1 MTQGWGAPRVDA
13 GRRRALLALGAV
25 AAAAAAGFLVG
36 TRFGGGTGG
45 ATKTVMK
52 TSPREMVEEAA
63 KSIGKLRAFRVY
75 VGPVGD
81 MGWSYEHDQGR
92 RYVEEVLRGLVETAY
107 AEQVPEDRVGQ
118 VIDDAVS
125 NGYGLIFTTSFGYMN
140 ATNEKAGM
148 YPQVLFGHCS
158 GYKRMHPNI
167 VTYFAEAYQ
176 AYYLNGILAGAMTR
190 TGKVG
195 YVAAHL
201 IPEVIRHINAFTIG
215 VREGARL
222 AGRNPDEVK
231 VIVKG
236 PLGAWY
242 APDKARAAAEALI
255 AEGVDVIAF
264 TEDSTAIVTTV
275 ADYYSQG
282 RRVYTFAHYSDMK
295 RVVKG
300 DAKNAVL
307 AGQIVDWGPLY
318 LELVIRA
325 ILARS
330 VAPDKPGESDIW
342 SYFPPATPRDYW
354 WDMRMGVFDI
364 APPRMFREKYLYE
377 CHLVP
382 DVYEGGELKE
392 YMGCLRR
399 AQEEVIREYVSKD
412 VPGEVLEYVLKRRRE
427 ILDGS
432 WDPFTGPIRDTE
444 GRVRIP
450 AGMRA
455 SHDELWNMKW
465 FVEGVV
471 YKRA

>member
-1 MTQGWGAPRVDA
+1 MDA
-13 GRRRALLALGAV
+13 GRRRILLALGAV
-25 AAAAAAGFLVG
+25 AAAAVTGFIVG
-36 TRFGGGTGG
+36 ARLGGGPGS
-45 ATKTVMK
+45 ASKTVME
-52 TSPREMVEEAA
+52 TSPREVVEEAA
-63 KSIGKLRAFRVY
+63 RNVGKLKAFWVY

-92 RYVEEVLRGLVETAY
+92 RYVEEVLRGLVETGY

-176 AYYLNGILAGAMTR
+176 AYYLDGILAGAMTK

-201 IPEVIRHINAFTIG
+201 IPEVIRHINAFTLG

-222 AGRNPDEVK
+222 VGRNPDEVK

-330 VAPDKPGESDIW
+330 VNPDKPGETDIW

-364 APPRMFREKYLYE
+364 APPRMFREKYISE

-382 DVYEGGELKE
+382 DVYEAGELKE

-412 VPGEVLEYVLKRRRE
+412 VPEEVLEYVLKRRRE

-471 YKRA
+471 YRRA